1 MSDPVIKLKQVEKH
15 YPYFTLDKIDL
26 EMSRGQIMGFI
37 GANGAGKSTTIRILM
52 GITMQDAGEVNI
64 LGHSIPAQQADAK
77 WQIGYASEEMRLYP
91 YATLA
96 WHMQY
101 IESIFPGWD
110 AGYAEKL
117 LSRFD
122 LIANQK
128 VKGLSMGQRIKAC
141 LLLNLARRPKLLILD
156 EPTIG
161 LDPVARQEVLAELME
176 VLVDEERSIL
186 FSSQNTHDVE
196 QLSDTITFIDRGRIV
211 DSRDKETFLDRWKRI
226 RLDVPADFKKPEL
239 PGIVETKIS
248 GQTAVVTIND
258 RQHELTVALQKA
270 GTRVR
275 SVENMTLEEIFVS
288 SVMANRR
295 EAGYE

>member
-1 MSDPVIKLKQVEKH
+1 MSEAAIQLKQVEKH

-26 EMSRGQIMGFI
+26 EMSQGQIMGFI

-52 GITMQDAGEVNI
+52 GITMQDAGEVNL
-64 LGHSIPAQQADAK
+64 LGYPIPSQQAEAK
-77 WQIGYASEEMRLYP
+77 WHIGYASEDMRLYP
-91 YATLA
+91 HATLA

-117 LSRFD
+117 LKRFD

-128 VKGLSMGQRIKAC
+128 IKGLSMGQRIKAS

-161 LDPVARQEVLAELME
+161 LDPVARQEVIAELME

-211 DSRDKETFLDRWKRI
+211 ESRDKETFLDRWKRI
-226 RLDVPADFKKPEL
+226 RLDVPPDFKEPDMA
-239 PGIVETKIS
+239 GIVETKIS
-248 GQTAVVTIND
+248 GQSAVVTIND

-270 GTRVR
+270 GARVR
-275 SVENMTLEEIFVS
+275 SIENMTLEEIFVS

-295 EAGYE
+295 VTSDE